1 MTVLKEEKIYPNGAP
16 APNALLNLVA
26 SNTKDQIIKIK
37 NQLDST
43 KSKISKVL

>member
-1 MTVLKEEKIYPNGAP
+1 MTVLKKEKTYENGAP

-26 SNTKDQIIKIK
+26 SNAKDQIIKIK
-37 NQLDST
+37 NRLDST